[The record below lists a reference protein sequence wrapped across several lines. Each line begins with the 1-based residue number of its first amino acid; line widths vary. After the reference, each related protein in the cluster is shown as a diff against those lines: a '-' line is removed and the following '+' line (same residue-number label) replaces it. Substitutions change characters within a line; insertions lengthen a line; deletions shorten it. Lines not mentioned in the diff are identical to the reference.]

1 MEASL
6 VLIKPDGIQRNLIGE
21 IISRLEQKG
30 LKCIACKLIHI
41 ITKLAKTHYAIHK
54 GKPFFD
60 SLVEFITSGPSLAMV
75 WEGEQ
80 AITNI
85 RNLMG
90 VTDPSTAE
98 LGTIRGDLASTIGR
112 NLVHG
117 SDSTENAKKEIN
129 LFFNK
134 SEIIKYRPTIEP
146 WIIESE

>member
-1 MEASL
+1 MESSL
-6 VLIKPDGIQRNLIGE
+6 VLIKPDGVQRNLIGK

-30 LKCIACKLIHI
+30 LKCTACKLIHI
-41 ITKLAKTHYAIHK
+41 NTQLAKAHYAIHK

-60 SLVEFITSGPSLAMV
+60 SLVKFITSGPSLAMV

-85 RNLMG
+85 RAIMG
-90 VTDPSTAE
+90 VTDPSAAE

-117 SDSTENAKKEIN
+117 SDSKENAKKEIK

-134 SEIIKYRPTIEP
+134 SEIIKYKVTIEP

>member
-41 ITKLAKTHYAIHK
+41 NTKLAKTHYAIHK

-98 LGTIRGDLASTIGR
+98 LGTIRGDIASTIGR

>member
-1 MEASL
+1 MESSL

-41 ITKLAKTHYAIHK
+41 NTKLAQTHYAIHK

-98 LGTIRGDLASTIGR
+98 LGTIRGDLASTIGQYFM
-112 NLVHG
+112 LG
-117 SDSTENAKKEIN
+117 SVLNSFEDFPDPE
-129 LFFNK
+129 
-134 SEIIKYRPTIEP
+134 RPVL
-146 WIIESE
+146 SV

>member
-1 MEASL
+1 MESSL

-21 IISRLEQKG
+21 IISRLEKKG

-41 ITKLAKTHYAIHK
+41 NTQLAKTHYAIHQ

-60 SLVEFITSGPSLAMV
+60 SLVKFISSGPSLAMV
-75 WEGEQ
+75 WEGEN
-80 AITNI
+80 AIGNI
-85 RNLMG
+85 RKIMG
-90 VTDPSTAE
+90 VTDPSIAE
-98 LGTIRGDLASTIGR
+98 LETIRGDLASTIGR

-117 SDSTENAKKEIN
+117 SDSKENAKKEIK

-134 SEIIKYRPTIEP
+134 SEIIKYKVTIEP

>member
-1 MEASL
+1 MESSL

-30 LKCIACKLIHI
+30 LKCTACKLIHI
-41 ITKLAKTHYAIHK
+41 NTQLAKSHYAIHK

-60 SLVEFITSGPSLAMV
+60 SLVKFITSGPSLAMV

-85 RNLMG
+85 RTIMG
-90 VTDPSTAE
+90 VTDPSVAE

-117 SDSTENAKKEIN
+117 SDSKENAKKEIK

-134 SEIIKYRPTIEP
+134 SEIIKYKVTMEP
-146 WIIESE
+146 WITESE

>member
-1 MEASL
+1 
-6 VLIKPDGIQRNLIGE
+6 
-21 IISRLEQKG
+21 
-30 LKCIACKLIHI
+30 
-41 ITKLAKTHYAIHK
+41 
-54 GKPFFD
+54 
-60 SLVEFITSGPSLAMV
+60 
-75 WEGEQ
+75 
-80 AITNI
+80 
-85 RNLMG
+85 MG